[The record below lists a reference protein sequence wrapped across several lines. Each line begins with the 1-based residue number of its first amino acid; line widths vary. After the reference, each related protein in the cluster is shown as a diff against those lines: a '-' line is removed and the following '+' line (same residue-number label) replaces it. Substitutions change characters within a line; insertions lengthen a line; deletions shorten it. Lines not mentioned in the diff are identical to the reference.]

1 MDPDAFHRSLTV
13 VDGHCDTVL
22 DLVGRSLS
30 RPGGPPRD
38 FLERG
43 SSGHLDL
50 PRLVEGGVAC
60 QTMALF
66 VEDALV
72 FDATAETHR
81 LIDALESVFERT
93 GAFVPAKDA
102 TGVRTAREAG
112 KVAALLSIEGG
123 ECLGESLDEL
133 RAFHAR
139 GVRMLGLT
147 WNRANALGRGVR
159 APGPGGLTDF
169 GRRVVREMERLDM
182 VVDASH
188 LSDEALDELVAM
200 AERPVVASHSNARAV
215 CPDDRN
221 LDDARA
227 EAIARTGGLVAL
239 TFAGAFVDADPAR
252 VSLDRY
258 IDHFERLLAV
268 VGPDHLGLG
277 SDFDGYTDAYGVVM
291 RSCAA
296 LPVLT
301 RALLARG
308 HAADTVRKFMG
319 ENWLRILG

>member
-1 MDPDAFHRSLTV
+1 MDADAFHRSLTV

-22 DLVGRSLS
+22 DLVGRPLS
-30 RPGGPPRD
+30 RPGGLPRD
-38 FLERG
+38 FLKRG
-43 SSGHLDL
+43 SFGHLDL
-50 PRLVEGGVAC
+50 PRLVEGGMAC

-72 FDATAETHR
+72 PDATAETHR
-81 LIDALESVFERT
+81 LIDALESVFDRT
-93 GAFVPAKDA
+93 DRFVQVTDA
-102 TGVRTAREAG
+102 AGIRAARQAG
-112 KVAALLSIEGG
+112 KLAALLSIEGG
-123 ECLGESLDEL
+123 ECLGGSLDEL
-133 RAFHAR
+133 RAFRAR

-169 GRRVVREMERLDM
+169 GRKTVREMERLGM

-188 LSDEALDELVAM
+188 LSDEALDDLLAM

-252 VSLDRY
+252 VSLARFL
-258 IDHFERLLAV
+258 DHFEHLLAV
-268 VGPDHLGLG
+268 VGPGHLGLG
-277 SDFDGYTDAYGVVM
+277 SDFDGYTDAYGVVLP
-291 RSCAA
+291 SCADLPA
-296 LPVLT
+296 LT
-301 RALLARG
+301 SALLARG
-308 HAADTVRKFMG
+308 HAAETVRGFMG
-319 ENWLRILG
+319 ENWLRIFE

>member
-1 MDPDAFHRSLTV
+1 
-13 VDGHCDTVL
+13 
-22 DLVGRSLS
+22 
-30 RPGGPPRD
+30 
-38 FLERG
+38 
-43 SSGHLDL
+43 
-50 PRLVEGGVAC
+50 
-60 QTMALF
+60 
-66 VEDALV
+66 
-72 FDATAETHR
+72 
-81 LIDALESVFERT
+81 
-93 GAFVPAKDA
+93 
-102 TGVRTAREAG
+102 
-112 KVAALLSIEGG
+112 VAALLSIEGG

-277 SDFDGYTDAYGVVM
+277 SDFDGYTDAYGVVL

-296 LPVLT
+296 LPELT

>member
-1 MDPDAFHRSLTV
+1 MEPDAFHRSLVV

-43 SSGHLDL
+43 SFGHLDL
-50 PRLVEGGVAC
+50 PRLVEGGVSC

-66 VEDALV
+66 IEDALV
-72 FDATAETHR
+72 TDATAETHR
-81 LIDALESVFERT
+81 LIDALEAVFDRT
-93 GAFVPAKDA
+93 GRFVPVKDSSGIRA
-102 TGVRTAREAG
+102 ARAAG
-112 KVAALLSIEGG
+112 KIAALLSIEGG

-147 WNRANALGRGVR
+147 WNRRNSLGRGVR
-159 APGPGGLTDF
+159 AAGPGGLTEF
-169 GRRVVREMERLDM
+169 GRRAVRELEKLGM
-182 VVDASH
+182 VIDASH
-188 LSDEALDELVAM
+188 LSDEALDDLLAL
-200 AERPVVASHSNARAV
+200 AERPVVASHSNARAI

-227 EAIARTGGLVAL
+227 EAIARSGGLVAL
-239 TFAGAFVDADPAR
+239 TFAGAFVDPEPAR
-252 VSLDRY
+252 VSMARFL
-258 IDHFERLLAV
+258 DHFEHLLAV

-277 SDFDGYTDAYGVVM
+277 SDFDGYTDAYGVVLP
-291 RSCAA
+291 SCAA
-296 LPVLT
+296 LPELT

-319 ENWLRILG
+319 DNWLRVLA